1 MSDIISG
8 GPARA
13 AATITPHDTNPL
25 TPGARGIYVGTAGDI
40 TMRTPDDSADVVFKN
55 VPVGIFPVRP
65 AYVRLTGTT
74 ASNLIAL
81 Y

>member
-1 MSDIISG
+1 MSDIVAG
-8 GPARA
+8 GPARSA
-13 AATITPHDTNPL
+13 LTLTPHDTNAL

-55 VPVGIFPVRP
+55 VAVGIFPVRP
-65 AYVRLTGTT
+65 AYVRVTGTT

>member
-1 MSDIISG
+1 MSDIVGG
-8 GPARA
+8 GPARSA
-13 AATITPHDTNPL
+13 LALTPHDTNAL
-25 TPGARGIYVGTAGDI
+25 TPGARGIYVGTSGDI
-40 TMRTPDDSADVVFKN
+40 AMRTPDDSVDVVFKS

-65 AYVRLTGTT
+65 AYVRATLTT